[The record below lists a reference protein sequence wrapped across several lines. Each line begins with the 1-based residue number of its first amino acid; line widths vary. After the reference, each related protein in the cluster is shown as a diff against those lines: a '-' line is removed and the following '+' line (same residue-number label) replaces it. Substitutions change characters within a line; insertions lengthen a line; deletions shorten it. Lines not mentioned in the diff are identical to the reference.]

1 MFNIVQ
7 TKNGCQGEKA
17 EKVVRESLVKK
28 DRGDILIMLPSRVR
42 AKKYD
47 LIQLPFTAT
56 QRPSFSVITRPSLRK
71 PLTPE
76 IKALISMRH
85 PRTD

>member
-17 EKVVRESLVKK
+17 EKEARKSLLKK
-28 DRGDILIMLPSRVR
+28 DRGDILIMLLSRAR

-47 LIQLPFTAT
+47 L
-56 QRPSFSVITRPSLRK
+56 
-71 PLTPE
+71 
-76 IKALISMRH
+76 M
-85 PRTD
+85 